1 MTTEIRVEREVLFVK
16 VEEFIDRTYEGA
28 IPYLTVFESENEDNH
43 SENNNSIDTIA
54 CNLGYKSDIDSNP
67 EIRFDISFQN
77 AEFIAKSILA
87 MIEAKRNNR

>member
-16 VEEFIDRTYEGA
+16 VEEFIDRTYDGS

-43 SENNNSIDTIA
+43 SVDNDSISTIA
-54 CNLGYKSDIDSNP
+54 FNLGYKSDIDSNP
-67 EIRFDISFQN
+67 EIRFDISLQN
-77 AEFIAKSILA
+77 AEFLSKSILA